1 MVGKGVS
8 HGYSVCVCVCENE
21 FDVTGSGGGLNGRAM
36 FGRAFH
42 LFMPIYISHVGTQYT
57 M

>member
-1 MVGKGVS
+1 MT

-21 FDVTGSGGGLNGRAM
+21 FDVTGSGGGLGDPCL
-36 FGRAFH
+36 GCAFH
-42 LFMPIYISHVGTQYT
+42 LFMPIYISHVGTRYA